1 MNKSRIEEYRKKI
14 DDVDQRIVKLLDQR
28 QLIVDEIQKIKRQ
41 EGIDIED
48 EGREQKVINHVTSVL
63 ENEDLSP
70 LVKDV
75 WKQIFKDSKKMKNQ
89 KLQLM
94 KVARKFREKAYAG
107 YSGYKVGAAILVNN
121 NIYGGC
127 NVEVSGRSTSVHA
140 EMLAAFK
147 AVEDGH
153 TNFDMLAVSPQNQTG
168 EAPCGL
174 CQHTLSEFCDE
185 LLIIEDVGK
194 DDKFVEY
201 KLSELIGPAYSAST
215 RNKN

>member
-75 WKQIFKDSKKMKNQ
+75 WKQIFKDSKK
-89 KLQLM
+89 
-94 KVARKFREKAYAG
+94 
-107 YSGYKVGAAILVNN
+107 
-121 NIYGGC
+121 
-127 NVEVSGRSTSVHA
+127 
-140 EMLAAFK
+140 
-147 AVEDGH
+147 
-153 TNFDMLAVSPQNQTG
+153 
-168 EAPCGL
+168 
-174 CQHTLSEFCDE
+174 
-185 LLIIEDVGK
+185 
-194 DDKFVEY
+194 
-201 KLSELIGPAYSAST
+201 
-215 RNKN
+215 